1 MSVVLANARPVKWG
15 AWACVTHFKPSTDP
29 NCSLLLENDSPT
41 HPSGR
46 LSARLSRQRQCQ
58 SQAVR
63 LDKIRVRH
71 ARRTRTPPGNIS
83 LSQYTRLISASS
95 ISEQSLRLARRAP
108 LRHQGIERASL
119 VTRHGSIN
127 RLRQRYG
134 SRRDS
139 PGQTTSSVRGSI
151 RCIWLR
157 SATSRID
164 SPTRPAAAGLTRP
177 QTSNPSTTK

>member
-83 LSQYTRLISASS
+83 LRQYTRLISASS
-95 ISEQSLRLARRAP
+95 ISEQSLRLATTSAP
-108 LRHQGIERASL
+108 AAPRYRASKS
-119 VTRHGSIN
+119 RHPARIHPPPPTAI
-127 RLRQRYG
+127 RIAPRQ
-134 SRRDS
+134 
-139 PGQTTSSVRGSI
+139 PGQTTSSVRGSM

-164 SPTRPAAAGLTRP
+164 SPTRPAEAGLTRP
-177 QTSNPSTTK
+177 QTSKPSTMK